1 MTDAPTTWRHLA
13 GMLSVDE
20 LIAVGDYLVSP
31 RGSYGDLPALTEDEA
46 LQRSI
51 ERTPRLRGAAR
62 ARDALVDVRAGARS
76 PKETEARLMLCRAGL
91 PEPVLNHPVVDE
103 KGELIAEID
112 LAYPDDLLGVEY
124 EGDSHRE
131 RERFRRDIRRIE
143 RLQDAGWHMIRLTS
157 DDVDATLTTTAS
169 RDTVERIERRLRMSR
184 T

>member
-1 MTDAPTTWRHLA
+1 M
-13 GMLSVDE
+13 
-20 LIAVGDYLVSP
+20 VGDYLVSP

-124 EGDSHRE
+124 EGDTHRE

-169 RDTVERIERRLRMSR
+169 CDAVERIERRLRMPR